1 VLRALVF
8 MVGVAAAAAGP
19 QPARAADGSGLFIQ
33 NCLMCH
39 QSGAV
44 GLPGQFPRLAGR
56 IAAISSQPKGRAY
69 LIDVLTYGMAGKI
82 TVDDQSIVGLM
93 PPFAQ
98 LSNDDVA
105 GVLSYIQSLDVSP
118 GGDPLG
124 GTPPGSTPPA
134 GTSRAAAPPVFTARE
149 VQAGRSATTV
159 KSATDVRAERQSL
172 EDAKII
178 Q

>member
-1 VLRALVF
+1 MLVPI
-8 MVGVAAAAAGP
+8 VCLAAVAAGAT
-19 QPARAADGSGLFIQ
+19 PALGADGSGLFTQ

-39 QSGAV
+39 QAGAV

-56 IAAISSQPKGRAY
+56 IAAISSKPKGRAY
-69 LIDVLTYGMAGKI
+69 LVDVLTYGMAGKI
-82 TVDDQSIVGLM
+82 SVDDQAIVGLM

-105 GVLSYIQSLDVSP
+105 AVLSYVQSLDGP
-118 GGDPLG
+118 PPTA
-124 GTPPGSTPPA
+124 TP
-134 GTSRAAAPPVFTARE
+134 APFTAEE
-149 VQAGRSATTV
+149 VRKGRSAAV

>member
-1 VLRALVF
+1 MLRALVF
-8 MVGVAAAAAGP
+8 VVGAAAGALGSVP
-19 QPARAADGSGLFIQ
+19 SRAADGSGIFLQ

-56 IAAISSQPKGRAY
+56 IAAISGQPKGRTY

-82 TVDDQSIVGLM
+82 TVDDESIVGLM

-98 LSNDDVA
+98 LSNDEVA
-105 GVLSYIQSLDVSP
+105 GVLSYVQSLSEP
-118 GGDPLG
+118 RSGQ
-124 GTPPGSTPPA
+124 PPA
-134 GTSRAAAPPVFTARE
+134 GGAAPAKSPAAFTAEEVRAA
-149 VQAGRSATTV
+149 RSAATA

>member
-1 VLRALVF
+1 MLRTLLSL
-8 MVGVAAAAAGP
+8 AAFAAVAAGP
-19 QPARAADGSGLFIQ
+19 LPSRAADGSGLFTQ

-39 QSGAV
+39 QAGAV

-56 IAAISSQPKGRAY
+56 IGAISSQPKGRAY

-105 GVLSYIQSLDVSP
+105 GVLSYVQSL
-118 GGDPLG
+118 GD
-124 GTPPGSTPPA
+124 PPA
-134 GTSRAAAPPVFTARE
+134 GTPAAFTAEE
-149 VQAGRSATTV
+149 VQAGRANTV
-159 KSATDVRAERQSL
+159 KTPTDVRAERQSL
-172 EDAKII
+172 EDSKII
-178 Q
+178 P

>member
-1 VLRALVF
+1 VLRTLLFLAGF
-8 MVGVAAAAAGP
+8 AAMAAGP
-19 QPARAADGSGLFIQ
+19 VPSRAADGSGLFIQ

-39 QSGAV
+39 QAGAV

-82 TVDDQSIVGLM
+82 TVDDEPIVGLM

-105 GVLSYIQSLDVSP
+105 GVLSYVQSL
-118 GGDPLG
+118 GD
-124 GTPPGSTPPA
+124 PPA
-134 GTSRAAAPPVFTARE
+134 GTPAAFTAEE
-149 VQAGRSATTV
+149 VRAGRTNTV
-159 KSATDVRAERQSL
+159 KSPTDVRAERQSL
-172 EDAKII
+172 EDAKIVP
-178 Q
+178 

>member
-1 VLRALVF
+1 VLRSLVF
-8 MVGVAAAAAGP
+8 VIGMAAAAAGSL
-19 QPARAADGSGLFIQ
+19 PARAADGSGLFIQ

-56 IAAISSQPKGRAY
+56 IAAISSRPKGRAY

-82 TVDDQSIVGLM
+82 TVDDQPIVGLM

-105 GVLSYIQSLDVSP
+105 GVLSYVQSLDVSP
-118 GGDPLG
+118 GGAPQG
-124 GTPPGSTPPA
+124 GPP
-134 GTSRAAAPPVFTARE
+134 RVFTAEE
-149 VQAGRSATTV
+149 VRAGRSATSA

>member
-1 VLRALVF
+1 VLRTLLFLAGF
-8 MVGVAAAAAGP
+8 AAVAASP
-19 QPARAADGSGLFIQ
+19 VPSRAADGSGLFTQ

-39 QSGAV
+39 QAGGV

-56 IAAISSQPKGRAY
+56 IGAISSQPKGRAY

-105 GVLSYIQSLDVSP
+105 GVLSYVQSLGDLR
-118 GGDPLG
+118 GGD
-124 GTPPGSTPPA
+124 PPA
-134 GTSRAAAPPVFTARE
+134 GTPAAFTAEE
-149 VQAGRSATTV
+149 VRAGRANTV
-159 KSATDVRAERQSL
+159 KTPTDVRAERQSL
-172 EDAKII
+172 EASKIVR
-178 Q
+178 

>member
-1 VLRALVF
+1 MLRSLVF
-8 MVGVAAAAAGP
+8 VIGMAAAAAGP
-19 QPARAADGSGLFIQ
+19 LPARAADGSGLFIQ

-56 IAAISSQPKGRAY
+56 IAAISSRPKGRAY

-82 TVDDQSIVGLM
+82 TVDDQPIVGLM

-105 GVLSYIQSLDVSP
+105 GVLSYVQSLDASP
-118 GGDPLG
+118 GGAPRG
-124 GTPPGSTPPA
+124 GP
-134 GTSRAAAPPVFTARE
+134 PPVFTAEE
-149 VQAGRSATTV
+149 VRAGRSAASV

>member
-1 VLRALVF
+1 MLRTLLSLVGFAAL
-8 MVGVAAAAAGP
+8 AAGP
-19 QPARAADGSGLFIQ
+19 LPSRAADGSGLFTQ

-39 QSGAV
+39 QAGAV

-56 IAAISSQPKGRAY
+56 IGAISSQPKGRAY

-105 GVLSYIQSLDVSP
+105 GVLSYVQSL
-118 GGDPLG
+118 GDAPTA
-124 GTPPGSTPPA
+124 TP
-134 GTSRAAAPPVFTARE
+134 AAFTAEE
-149 VQAGRSATTV
+149 VRAGRANTV
-159 KSATDVRAERQSL
+159 KTPTDVRAERQSL
-172 EDAKII
+172 EDAKLVR
-178 Q
+178 

>member
-1 VLRALVF
+1 MLRTLLSLAGF
-8 MVGVAAAAAGP
+8 AAVAAGP
-19 QPARAADGSGLFIQ
+19 LPSRAADGSGLFTQ

-39 QSGAV
+39 QAGAV

-56 IAAISSQPKGRAY
+56 IGAISSQPKGRAY

-105 GVLSYIQSLDVSP
+105 GVLSYVQSL
-118 GGDPLG
+118 GD
-124 GTPPGSTPPA
+124 PPA
-134 GTSRAAAPPVFTARE
+134 GTPAAFTAEE
-149 VQAGRSATTV
+149 VRAGRANTV
-159 KSATDVRAERQSL
+159 KTPTDVRAERQSL
-172 EDAKII
+172 EDAKIVR
-178 Q
+178 

>member
-1 VLRALVF
+1 MRALVAL
-8 MVGVAAAAAGP
+8 VGLAAIAACPVTAW
-19 QPARAADGSGLFIQ
+19 AADGGALFTQ

-39 QSGAV
+39 QAGAV

-56 IAAISSQPKGRAY
+56 IAAIGSKPKGRAY
-69 LIDVLTYGMAGKI
+69 LIDVLTYGMAGTI
-82 TVDDQSIVGLM
+82 TVDDQTIIGLM

-105 GVLSYIQSLDVSP
+105 GVLSYVQSLGP
-118 GGDPLG
+118 AAAAG
-124 GTPPGSTPPA
+124 PPA
-134 GTSRAAAPPVFTARE
+134 AATPALETSAAFTAEE
-149 VQAGRSATTV
+149 VRAGRSNAAKT
-159 KSATDVRAERQSL
+159 ATDVRAERQSL

>member
-1 VLRALVF
+1 VPRLSRGALLSL
-8 MVGVAAAAAGP
+8 VGLAAVAAGP
-19 QPARAADGSGLFIQ
+19 MPSRAADGSGLFTQ

-39 QSGAV
+39 QAGGV

-82 TVDDQSIVGLM
+82 TVDDESIVGLM

-105 GVLSYIQSLDVSP
+105 GVLSYVQSLGDRR
-118 GGDPLG
+118 GGH
-124 GTPPGSTPPA
+124 PPA
-134 GTSRAAAPPVFTARE
+134 GTPATFTAEE
-149 VQAGRSATTV
+149 VRAGRANTV
-159 KSATDVRAERQSL
+159 KTATDVRAERQSL
-172 EDAKII
+172 EDAKIV

>member
-1 VLRALVF
+1 VLRALLSV
-8 MVGVAAAAAGP
+8 VGLAAVAAGP
-19 QPARAADGSGLFIQ
+19 MPSRAADGGGVFTQ

-39 QSGAV
+39 QAGAV

-56 IAAISSQPKGRAY
+56 IAAISSQSKGRAY

-82 TVDDQSIVGLM
+82 TVDDESIVGLM

-105 GVLSYIQSLDVSP
+105 GVLSYVQSLRSQQ
-118 GGDPLG
+118 GGELSGGEPPR
-124 GTPPGSTPPA
+124 GTPSA
-134 GTSRAAAPPVFTARE
+134 FTAEE
-149 VQAGRSATTV
+149 VRAGRANTV
-159 KSATDVRAERQSL
+159 KTATDVRAERQSL

-178 Q
+178 K